1 MHTELPLTGVRP
13 RARGRLGAP
22 ADLKSLF
29 LGSAMIGWMLVV
41 FLPFAWALSTALK
54 DQKQAYIF
62 PPRFFPNPIVL
73 GNFGVQFQQ
82 GLANGLLNSAVVST
96 MAVLL
101 TLLTAAMCAYP
112 LARMSFRGDG
122 VILFLIVVPMMIPG
136 LVNLVPTY
144 MILATIGVL
153 NTYLGLIL
161 VYWVQSLPIS
171 IWILRGFFQALPYEL
186 EEAAVMD
193 GASPWQ
199 TLFSVLLPIAQPAL
213 LAVAVLV
220 FLAAWNDFIIASI
233 ITSSAE
239 MRTAQ
244 IYLYANIGDTQT
256 DWGGLMAAAVVVTI
270 PVVVVFAVLQ
280 RRFVAGLT
288 TGALKG

>member
-1 MHTELPLTGVRP
+1 
-13 RARGRLGAP
+13 
-22 ADLKSLF
+22 
-29 LGSAMIGWMLVV
+29 MIGWMLVV

-62 PPRFFPNPIVL
+62 PPRFFPSPVVL
-73 GNFGVQFQQ
+73 GNFAVQFQQ
-82 GLANGLLNSAVVST
+82 GLADGLLNSAVVST
-96 MAVLL
+96 MAVIL

-122 VILFLIVVPMMIPG
+122 IIFFLIIVPMMIPG